1 MMVNRMT
8 SSPLNLQSTTA
19 FAARWLASKLANIS
33 QAIPTMDPNEVS
45 FGRFGL
51 DLSQRQLVREPTTL
65 SSAGQGSVK
74 AERSHETTREI
85 PRNGSLVRAS

>member
-1 MMVNRMT
+1 
-8 SSPLNLQSTTA
+8 
-19 FAARWLASKLANIS
+19 
-33 QAIPTMDPNEVS
+33 MDPNEVS